1 MKKDGISLQKA
12 YGDRVMYYMNR
23 FSKRNLAEMLA
34 SFTLKEEEN

>member
-1 MKKDGISLQKA
+1 MLPEH

-34 SFTLKEEEN
+34 SFTLKEE